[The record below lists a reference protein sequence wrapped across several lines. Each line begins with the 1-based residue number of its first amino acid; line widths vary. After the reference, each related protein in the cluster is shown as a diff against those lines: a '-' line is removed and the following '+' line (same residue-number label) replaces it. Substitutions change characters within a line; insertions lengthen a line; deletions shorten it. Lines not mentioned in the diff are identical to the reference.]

1 MGLCPEQPIIRV
13 ELLSHKNPNDMAT
26 RTLNFTDELHAYLLD
41 VGVREPEVLRAL
53 RAETASLDAAIM
65 QISPEQGQFMAL
77 LMRLMNA
84 RRTLEIG
91 TFTGYSALAV
101 ALAMPQDSLTIC
113 CDVSEEWTAIA
124 QRYWQQAGVGERI
137 QLHLQPAT
145 ETLSALIRDGQ
156 AGSFDFAFIDA
167 DKSNYD
173 NYYEHCLTLLRSG
186 GLIAVDNVLWS
197 GAVIDAER
205 QDGNTQAIRALNSK
219 LRDDQRVDVCMV
231 PIGDGLTLAYKR

>member
-1 MGLCPEQPIIRV
+1 
-13 ELLSHKNPNDMAT
+13 MAN
-26 RTLNFTDELHAYLLD
+26 RTLGFTAELHAYLLD
-41 VGVREPEVLRAL
+41 VGVREPEVLHAL

-77 LMRLMNA
+77 LMRLINA

-101 ALAMPQDSLTIC
+101 ALAMPPDSLTIC
-113 CDVSEEWTAIA
+113 CDVSEEWTDVA
-124 QRYWQQAGVGERI
+124 QRYWQRAGVADKIR
-137 QLHLQPAT
+137 LHLQPAT
-145 ETLSALIRDGQ
+145 ETLDALVRNGQ

-197 GAVIDAER
+197 GAVVDAER

-219 LRDDQRVDVCMV
+219 IRDDQRVDLCMV
-231 PIGDGLTLAYKR
+231 PIGDGLTLACKR